1 MNGHEL
7 LYDVK
12 YYEADYK
19 KRVLITSVMNYFQDL
34 VVKDSEKKQI
44 GLDFL
49 KERDMAWVI
58 AKWDIEVKKYPS
70 FKDTLLVKTIPVA
83 LKSFYAHRRFEIWN
97 ENSELVI
104 SANTLWI
111 LINIKTRKPV
121 KIDALFYDA
130 YGLDHENT
138 DKLDFEKLQIPEQ
151 FTAQN
156 EFTIR
161 YTDIDTN
168 EHVNNVKFVE
178 WAMQTIPF
186 EVITSKTLHRIQIE
200 YKKEALYGDSVLSC
214 SKMFKKEDL
223 FEFQHLICDS
233 SMEKEFAVLKS
244 TWK

>member
-7 LYDVK
+7 FYDVK

-34 VVKDSEKKQI
+34 VVKDSEKKEI

-49 KERDMAWVI
+49 KEHNMAWVI
-58 AKWDIEVKKYPS
+58 AKWDITFEKYPS
-70 FKDTLLVKTIPVA
+70 FKDNLLVKTIPIA
-83 LKSFYAHRRFEIWN
+83 LKSFYAHRRFEVWN

-111 LINIKTRKPV
+111 LINTKTRKPV
-121 KIDALFYDA
+121 KIDSVFYDA
-130 YGLDHENT
+130 YGLGYENN
-138 DKLDFEKLQIPEQ
+138 DKLDFEKLQIPEHL
-151 FTAQN
+151 TAKN

-178 WAMQTIPF
+178 WAMQTVPL
-186 EVITSKTLHRIQIE
+186 EVIMSKTLCRIQIE

-214 SKMFKKEDL
+214 SQMSKKEESI
-223 FEFQHLICDS
+223 EFQHLICDS